1 MPPDKAA
8 RRRIHDA
15 LCVREQ
21 GTRNMPAAPYF
32 EGIAAGGSQEA
43 IYVLFRGNIVAGMKI
58 CRDPPGVP
66 DGYRIG
72 QTDTQSLRDPPDGN
86 RRGQLL
92 RAVCRDRA
100 AEHAGMNAAVRATA
114 SGDVTRESE
123 QIGCGAVKRPLHRGT
138 VRLHLIAAKRPP
150 VKGYVQQQLL
160 LHLCPPLQ
168 PDIV

>member
-1 MPPDKAA
+1 
-8 RRRIHDA
+8 
-15 LCVREQ
+15 
-21 GTRNMPAAPYF
+21 MPAAPYF

-58 CRDPPGVP
+58 CRNPPGVP

-72 QTDTQSLRDPPDGN
+72 QTDTQSVRDPPDGN
-86 RRGQLL
+86 RRGQFL
-92 RAVCRDRA
+92 RAVRRDRA
-100 AEHAGMNAAVRATA
+100 AEHAGMNAAVRAAA

-150 VKGYVQQQLL
+150 VK
-160 LHLCPPLQ
+160 
-168 PDIV
+168 